1 MIALTRFAL
10 IVIFLSACQ
19 QQVAKEKELL
29 KKETRESD
37 IETSR
42 FINEINYPELNIDSV
57 TIGINRISKIEVD
70 FLERQNTRV
79 FSLVF
84 TGSSDTLKI
93 EAASI
98 ALYPEE
104 DINLDGIP
112 EIGILPGYKTSA
124 CRKYYLYEVKG
135 GKWNKLGEADT
146 HLPDREKGVNYFSVS
161 NQKLK
166 IVSASASCCCQCECL
181 N

>member
-1 MIALTRFAL
+1 MIAFTRIAL
-10 IVIFLSACQ
+10 ITIFLNACH
-19 QQVAKEKELL
+19 QQVAKEQELL
-29 KKETRESD
+29 KNESGESD
-37 IETSR
+37 FETSR

-57 TIGINRISKIEVD
+57 TIGINRTSQIEVD
-70 FLERQNTRV
+70 FLESQDTRV

-93 EAASI
+93 EATSI
-98 ALYPEE
+98 VFYPEE

>member
-1 MIALTRFAL
+1 MIALTRIAL
-10 IVIFLSACQ
+10 IIIFLSACQ
-19 QQVAKEKELL
+19 EQVTEEQELL
-29 KKETRESD
+29 KNESREFD
-37 IETSR
+37 FERNR

-70 FLERQNTRV
+70 FLENQNIRV

-84 TGSSDTLKI
+84 KDSSDTLKI

-98 ALYPEE
+98 TFYPEE

-112 EIGILPGYKTSA
+112 EIGILPSYKTSA

-161 NQKLK
+161 NQILN
-166 IVSASASCCCQCECL
+166 IVSASDSCCCQCDCL

>member
-1 MIALTRFAL
+1 MIALTRIAL
-10 IVIFLSACQ
+10 IIIFLSACQ
-19 QQVAKEKELL
+19 EQVAEEQEVL
-29 KKETRESD
+29 KNESRESD
-37 IETSR
+37 FGKNR

-70 FLERQNTRV
+70 FLENPNTRV

-84 TGSSDTLKI
+84 KGSSDTLKI

-98 ALYPEE
+98 AFYPEE

-124 CRKYYLYEVKG
+124 CRNYYLYEVKG

-161 NQKLK
+161 DQKLR
-166 IVSASASCCCQCECL
+166 IVSASDSCCCQCDCL

>member
-1 MIALTRFAL
+1 MIALTRIAL
-10 IVIFLSACQ
+10 IVVFLSACQ
-19 QQVAKEKELL
+19 QQVAKEQEVL
-29 KKETRESD
+29 KKVSRESD

-42 FINEINYPELNIDSV
+42 FINEIKYPELNIDSV
-57 TIGINRISKIEVD
+57 TIGTNRISKIEVD
-70 FLERQNTRV
+70 FKESQDSRV

-84 TGSSDTLKI
+84 RGSSDTLKI

-98 ALYPEE
+98 AFYPEE

-135 GKWNKLGEADT
+135 GKWNRLGEADT
-146 HLPDREKGVNYFSVS
+146 HLPDREKGVNYFSIS
-161 NQKLK
+161 NRKLK
-166 IVSASASCCCQCECL
+166 IVSASDSCCCQCECY